1 MTLAD
6 PHQVNDY
13 RGEPFSH
20 PIPHQTHIQNA
31 RVSFDISFSMLIH
44 IPQVPHTPTNGQ
56 PEAHWEDIPP
66 PVRDVAGPG
75 RVRNLHHFDAAYQ
88 GTVDYIPQP
97 LVDVSNSFPSAIQ
110 PPFDQ

>member
-97 LVDVSNSFPSAIQ
+97 LVDVSNSYTSAT
-110 PPFDQ
+110 PASF